1 MRRIAL
7 LVTVAMVMGVVMLY
21 SRVAW
26 AANET
31 SSCMGNVAANP
42 SGSGT
47 SEPGETG
54 TRARTYAEQNRKEF
68 GQGTSELAHEPG
80 DCGEI
85 VETPGPPGPFDPHP
99 PEE

>member
-21 SRVAW
+21 SGVAW

-54 TRARTYAEQNRKEF
+54 TRARIAEENRKEF
-68 GQGTSELAHEPG
+68 GQATTEVARTPG
-80 DCGEI
+80 DCGET

-99 PEE
+99 PEQ